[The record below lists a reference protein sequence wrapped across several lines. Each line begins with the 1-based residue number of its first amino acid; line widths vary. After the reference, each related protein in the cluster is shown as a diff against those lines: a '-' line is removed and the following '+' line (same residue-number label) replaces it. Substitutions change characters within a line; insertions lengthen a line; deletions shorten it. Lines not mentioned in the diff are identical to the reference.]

1 MEAKISAWEASGPFW
16 IFRGALWERLPRV
29 DTHSTLAHPTNMAEA
44 WRREGAIVKVV
55 DYPVGGID
63 SVAMITSVNDGGGY
77 YRVRVKDPEAEK
89 SSIEFDVHEDQLG
102 RAAPPQ
108 GDINPTEPYLTLGP
122 TFPAKPF
129 CGLPPDST
137 ADPGKARGKTS
148 VGMSSAEV
156 QRTHKNAGIT
166 AVEKAVKVKLG
177 DNTFKQGCMRA
188 GKEAMEACGST
199 NPIKRCVKYVQGY
212 AAAVGQGVTHEDVQM
227 WLAKEKY
234 WEDLLKLADDADA
247 DAAEKNK
254 TPMVFVIVSKCAADD
269 YCAQMRTDKNGK
281 EREHRRTLDE
291 IREKLTEMYPAN
303 LIILIDIPAT
313 LFGCARGKRT
323 RGYSSC
329 RAVTAAGKVIL
340 KHMLMVLL
348 PTAAACGFAVGGIAT
363 ICADITETWLS
374 ETIHGDT
381 VINPPPM
388 LYGADAMFPRMRMR
402 WRDVRERVVIGRGTH
417 YVFMHLKDFREV
429 AKVCVNLTAIA
440 LGINRRDEAVGIGNE
455 DHDIMVRLAVLFHTL
470 AGAKGRREWR
480 AARIN
485 KELHDINPEDHPNAP
500 PWQDALHG
508 NLADINVGDF
518 DDDAEGGESDPES
531 DSESESDE

>member
-1 MEAKISAWEASGPFW
+1 
-16 IFRGALWERLPRV
+16 
-29 DTHSTLAHPTNMAEA
+29 MAEA
-44 WRREGAIVKVV
+44 WRRERAIVRLYDHPDDGNECSAIIVR
-55 DYPVGGID
+55 ID
-63 SVAMITSVNDGGGY
+63 EEGV
-77 YRVRVKDPEAEK
+77 RVRVKDLLTG
-89 SSIEFDVHEDQLG
+89 SSSAGMRSSEIVVREDQLG
-102 RAAPPQ
+102 PLAPPE
-108 GDINPTEPYLTLGP
+108 GVIDPPEKPATLSSV
-122 TFPAKPF
+122 FSAKPVCLF
-129 CGLPPDST
+129 SRG
-137 ADPGKARGKTS
+137 ANEDPGLARAIQTTVDLS
-148 VGMSSAEV
+148 PAE
-156 QRTHKNAGIT
+156 RRRLNNCTRIT

-531 DSESESDE
+531 DSESSESDE